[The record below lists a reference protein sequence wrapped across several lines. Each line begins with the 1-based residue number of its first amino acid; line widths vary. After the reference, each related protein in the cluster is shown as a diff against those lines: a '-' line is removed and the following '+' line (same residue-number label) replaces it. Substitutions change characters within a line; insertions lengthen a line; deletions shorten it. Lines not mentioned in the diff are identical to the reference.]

1 MDGIIDIKKL
11 TVENI
16 VNFHKNHINNIKTSI
31 NKYFNRKIEK
41 VKNDLDYNPILINF
55 KNNKIIKHHNHLN
68 NSILVKIVIPISL
81 NYYSQKYIALK
92 IILNYLFNFEYGILY
107 KILTHEK
114 KLIYSINY
122 EFDIDYYNS
131 HKTNIIISTYSKKST
146 LKTFLKVFKYIF
158 KNFKID
164 YDMFK

>member
-1 MDGIIDIKKL
+1 
-11 TVENI
+11 
-16 VNFHKNHINNIKTSI
+16 
-31 NKYFNRKIEK
+31 
-41 VKNDLDYNPILINF
+41 
-55 KNNKIIKHHNHLN
+55 
-68 NSILVKIVIPISL
+68 
-81 NYYSQKYIALK
+81 IALK

-107 KILTHEK
+107 KILRHEK

-164 YDMFK
+164 YDMFKLFKDEELFILEKNKKNKDFILNDYYTTMFLYNIRFISYTDYIKSIKNIEYKTILKYKKQLQELKYITFLYNKSYKKQID